1 MSLNILENQ
10 LHRVLDKLSNGQ
22 TVPYEESW
30 IEEAGE
36 MFKDT
41 LRKQM
46 KPREDK
52 FRIRMSNVGR
62 PLCQLQREKEGAPKS
77 KNPYNN
83 IVRFMLGDATEV
95 LVEFYLKLAGVNIT
109 GGKAKVKL
117 DVGDTTI
124 LGEND
129 VEIDNKVYD
138 TKSSSPWAYEH
149 KWSQGWEGVA
159 KDDAFGYVP
168 QLLGYSDASGLEPG
182 GWIVLNKSTGE
193 IQIVEAEFTGADKE
207 KIRDKISNNVNLIAT
222 DAPFEKCF
230 EPQDEYFRKQL
241 TPNKRLAMNCTF
253 CSYTNTCW
261 PDAKYR
267 PQTHSKAQNPR
278 YHWYAEYDDDL

>member
-1 MSLNILENQ
+1 M
-10 LHRVLDKLSNGQ
+10 
-22 TVPYEESW
+22 
-30 IEEAGE
+30 
-36 MFKDT
+36 
-41 LRKQM
+41 
-46 KPREDK
+46 
-52 FRIRMSNVGR
+52 
-62 PLCQLQREKEGAPKS
+62 S

-95 LVEFYLKLAGVNIT
+95 LVEFYLKLAKINIT
-109 GGKAKVKL
+109 GGKEKVKL

-193 IQIVEAEFTGADKE
+193 IQIVEAEFTGADKD
-207 KIRDKISNNVNLIAT
+207 KIRDKISKNVNLIAT

-230 EPQDEYFRKQL
+230 KL

-261 PDAKYR
+261 PEAKYR

-278 YHWYAEYDDDL
+278 YHWYAEYED

>member
-1 MSLNILENQ
+1 MSLNILETQ
-10 LHRVLDKLSNGQ
+10 LHMVLDKLSNGQ
-22 TVPYEESW
+22 PVEYEESW

-41 LRKQM
+41 LRKQLG
-46 KPREDK
+46 PREDK

-62 PLCQLQREKEGAPKS
+62 PLCQLQQEKAGTPKS

-95 LVEFYLKLAGVNIT
+95 LVELYLKLAKINIT
-109 GGKAKVKL
+109 GGKDKVEL
-117 DVGDTTI
+117 EVGDTTI
-124 LGEND
+124 RGEND

-138 TKSSSPWAYEH
+138 TKSSSPWAYEN
-149 KWSQGWEGVA
+149 KWSTGWEGVA
-159 KDDAFGYVP
+159 KDDAFGYIP
-168 QLLGYSDASGLEPG
+168 QLLGYSDASDKEPG
-182 GWIVLNKSTGE
+182 GWIVVNKSTGE
-193 IQIVEAEFTGADKE
+193 IQVVDAEFSDQDKE
-207 KIRDKISNNVNLIAT
+207 NIRKKIRTNVDLIAT
-222 DAPFEKCF
+222 DAPFKRCF

-253 CSYTNTCW
+253 CNYTNTCW

-267 PQTHSKAQNPR
+267 PQTGSKAQSPR
-278 YHWYAEYDDDL
+278 HYWYAEYEDE

>member
-1 MSLNILENQ
+1 MSLNILEHQ
-10 LHRVLDKLSNGQ
+10 LHMVLDKLSNGEP
-22 TVPYEESW
+22 VEYEESW

-41 LRKQM
+41 LRKQLE
-46 KPREDK
+46 PREDG

-62 PLCQLQREKEGAPKS
+62 PSCQLQHEKAGTPKS

-95 LVEFYLKLAGVNIT
+95 LVELYLKLARVNIT
-109 GGKAKVKL
+109 GGKDKVQL
-117 DVGDTTI
+117 DVGETTI

-129 VEIDNKVYD
+129 VEIDDKIYD
-138 TKSSSPWAYEH
+138 TKSSSPWAYDN
-149 KWSQGWEGVA
+149 KWAMGWEGVA

-168 QLLGYSDASGLEPG
+168 QLLGYSDASNKEPG
-182 GWIVLNKSTGE
+182 GWLVVNKSTGE
-193 IQIVEAEFTGADKE
+193 IKVVDAEFTDADKRAIRN
-207 KIRDKISNNVNLIAT
+207 KIASNVELITT

-241 TPNKRLAMNCTF
+241 TPNKRLPINCTF
-253 CSYTNTCW
+253 CNYLHACW

-267 PQTHSKAQNPR
+267 PQTGSKAQSPR
-278 YHWYAEYDDDL
+278 HYWYAEYEE